1 MIKVA
6 RGANRAD
13 ALHICRRVAT
23 LVVLPSAGFPIS
35 GAVAA
40 ARAVPRGLT
49 GVIAR
54 LVGVTVPASNV
65 TATPDSH
72 LVIAA
77 PEIR

>member
-6 RGANRAD
+6 RGANQAD

-40 ARAVPRGLT
+40 ARAVCGLT

-65 TATPDSH
+65 TATSDSH
-72 LVIAA
+72 LVIAT